1 MMKPGSGSWYAL
13 FSLVILFSLSPP
25 LLADPPA
32 RVGRLSYLS
41 GSVSFRP
48 AGIDQ
53 WDSARINFPLTTGD
67 HLWTDAGSRSEVHIG
82 STAIRLASETAFA
95 FLNLDDQTI
104 QIRLSQGS
112 LNIRVRQLG
121 ESEAFEID
129 TPNVTVSLLRP
140 GLYRVD
146 VDAQGN
152 TTVTDRIGEAEV
164 TASNSAFTVHP
175 RQTATVTG
183 IDSLV
188 YDIQD
193 AYAPDNWDNW
203 CSARDQREDKAASA
217 RYVSREMIGYEDLDE
232 YGVWRVVPEYG
243 PVWVPSRV
251 AADWAPYRYGH
262 WIWAEP
268 WGWTWVDDAPWG
280 FAPFHYG
287 RWAYLDSS
295 WVWVPG
301 GVVARPVYAPA
312 LVAFVGGGAWHASL
326 SLGGGGVAWFLLGPR
341 EVYVPTYHTSDNY
354 VRNVNVSHV
363 NVTNINV
370 TNINVTNVNYVNRTA
385 PGAVTAVPQ
394 ETFVR
399 AQPVAKAAV
408 VVPQQVIVNVKVT
421 GMTAPVAPRQES
433 LVARSTGSHAVA
445 QPPAA
450 ALDRPVCARTP
461 PPPQPVPFAVREH
474 ALAARPGQPLD
485 AATLSSLHQNATP
498 ARPLVK
504 LAASDGNH
512 TSAPPLRPAREGLAA
527 PRPVSADGAHSAP
540 MNKSATPQSK
550 PTEGGAH
557 VQIEHAD
564 RPDKPTTAPH
574 AAESKPTSDEIK
586 PKPGVKS
593 EPPRENG
600 GPVRAEHREKIEM
613 SPARPEKIQPT
624 HPANAKGEEKV
635 ERPIE
640 RADRPD
646 KPHAAE
652 SHENG
657 GPGRAEHREKIET
670 APARPEKIQPTNP
683 ANAKSE
689 EKEKVERQKE
699 NDKEKAKPNSPEGHK
714 KPSEKENKEKEKK
727 EKEKD
732 EERPKP
738 PERPDFH

>member
-1 MMKPGSGSWYAL
+1 MKPGSGSRYAL
-13 FSLVILFSLSPP
+13 FSLVILFSLSLP

-48 AGIDQ
+48 GAIDQ

-67 HLWTDAGSRSEVHIG
+67 HLWTDAGSRAEVHIG
-82 STAIRLASETAFA
+82 STAIRLSPEMAFA

-104 QIRLSQGS
+104 QIRLSEGS
-112 LNIRVRQLG
+112 LNLRVRQLG
-121 ESEAFEID
+121 ESDVFEID
-129 TPNVTVSLLRP
+129 TPNVTVSVLRP

-164 TASNSAFTVHP
+164 TASDSAFTVHP

-188 YDIQD
+188 YDIRD
-193 AYAPDNWDNW
+193 VYAPDDWDNW
-203 CSARDQREDKAASA
+203 CLARDQREDKAASA

-243 PVWVPSRV
+243 PVWFPNRV

-326 SLGGGGVAWFLLGPR
+326 SLGGGGVAWFPLGPR

-433 LVARSTGSHAVA
+433 LVARSTGARAVA

-450 ALDRPVCARTP
+450 AVNRPVCARTP
-461 PPPQPVPFAVREH
+461 PPPQPVPFAAREH
-474 ALAARPGQPLD
+474 ALAAHPGQPLD

-527 PRPVSADGAHSAP
+527 PRPVSAGGAHSAP
-540 MNKSATPQSK
+540 TNRSATPQSK

-564 RPDKPTTAPH
+564 RPDKPMTAPH
-574 AAESKPTSDEIK
+574 ASESKPASDEIR
-586 PKPGVKS
+586 PKPGMKS
-593 EPPRENG
+593 EPPHENG
-600 GPVRAEHREKIEM
+600 GPVRTERREKIEAA
-613 SPARPEKIQPT
+613 PERPEKIQPT
-624 HPANAKGEEKV
+624 SPAK
-635 ERPIE
+635 
-640 RADRPD
+640 
-646 KPHAAE
+646 
-652 SHENG
+652 
-657 GPGRAEHREKIET
+657 
-670 APARPEKIQPTNP
+670 
-683 ANAKSE
+683 AKSE
-689 EKEKVERQKE
+689 EKDKVERPKE
-699 NDKEKAKPNSPEGHK
+699 NDKEKAKPKPQEGHE
-714 KPSEKENKEKEKK
+714 KPSEKDKKEKEKK

-738 PERPDFH
+738 PERPDSH

>member
-1 MMKPGSGSWYAL
+1 
-13 FSLVILFSLSPP
+13 
-25 LLADPPA
+25 
-32 RVGRLSYLS
+32 
-41 GSVSFRP
+41 
-48 AGIDQ
+48 
-53 WDSARINFPLTTGD
+53 LTTGD
-67 HLWTDAGSRSEVHIG
+67 HLWTDAGSRAEVHIG
-82 STAIRLASETAFA
+82 STAIRLSPETAFA

-104 QIRLSQGS
+104 QIRLSEGS
-112 LNIRVRQLG
+112 LNLRVRQLG
-121 ESEAFEID
+121 ESDVFEID
-129 TPNVTVSLLRP
+129 TPNVTVSVLRP

-164 TASNSAFTVHP
+164 TASDSAFTVHP

-188 YDIQD
+188 YDIRD
-193 AYAPDNWDNW
+193 VYAPDDWDNW
-203 CSARDQREDKAASA
+203 CLARDQREDKAASA

-243 PVWVPSRV
+243 PVWFPNRV

-326 SLGGGGVAWFLLGPR
+326 SLGGGGVAWFPLGPR

-433 LVARSTGSHAVA
+433 LVARSTGARAVA

-450 ALDRPVCARTP
+450 AVNRPVCARTP
-461 PPPQPVPFAVREH
+461 PPPQPVPFAAREH
-474 ALAARPGQPLD
+474 ALAAHPGQPLD

-512 TSAPPLRPAREGLAA
+512 TSATPLRPAREGLAA
-527 PRPVSADGAHSAP
+527 PRPVSAGGAHSAP
-540 MNKSATPQSK
+540 TNRSATPQSK

-564 RPDKPTTAPH
+564 RPDKPMTAPH
-574 AAESKPTSDEIK
+574 ASESKPASDEIR
-586 PKPGVKS
+586 PKPGMKS
-593 EPPRENG
+593 EPPHENG
-600 GPVRAEHREKIEM
+600 GPVRAERREKIETAPARSEKNQPT
-613 SPARPEKIQPT
+613 SPAK
-624 HPANAKGEEKV
+624 AKSEEKV
-635 ERPIE
+635 E
-640 RADRPD
+640 RPD

-652 SHENG
+652 SKPAPDEVKPKPGMKSEPPHENG
-657 GPGRAEHREKIET
+657 GPVRTERREKIEA
-670 APARPEKIQPTNP
+670 APERPEKIQPTSP
-683 ANAKSE
+683 AKAKSE
-689 EKEKVERQKE
+689 EKDKVERLKE
-699 NDKEKAKPNSPEGHK
+699 NDKEKAKPKPQEGHE
-714 KPSEKENKEKEKK
+714 KPSEKDKKEKEK
-727 EKEKD
+727 KEKD

-738 PERPDFH
+738 PERPDSH

>member
-1 MMKPGSGSWYAL
+1 MKPGSGSRYAL
-13 FSLVILFSLSPP
+13 FSLVILFSLSSPF
-25 LLADPPA
+25 LADPPA

-82 STAIRLASETAFA
+82 STAIRLAPETAFA

-112 LNIRVRQLG
+112 LNIHLRQLG
-121 ESEAFEID
+121 EDEVFEID
-129 TPNVTVSLLRP
+129 TPNVTVSVLRP

-183 IDSLV
+183 VDSLV

-193 AYAPDNWDNW
+193 AYAPDDWDNW

-287 RWAYLDSS
+287 RWAYLDRS

-301 GVVARPVYAPA
+301 GVVERPVYAPA
-312 LVAFVGGGAWHASL
+312 LVAFVGGGDWNASL
-326 SLGGGGVAWFLLGPR
+326 SLGGGGGVAWFPLGPR
-341 EVYVPTYHTSDNY
+341 EAYVPTYHTSDNY

-363 NVTNINV
+363 NITNVNVTNINV
-370 TNINVTNVNYVNRTA
+370 TNINYVNRTA

-408 VVPQQVIVNVKVT
+408 VVPPKVIVNVKVT
-421 GMTAPVAPRQES
+421 GMTAPIAPRQES
-433 LVARSTGSHAVA
+433 LVARSTGAHAVA

-450 ALDRPVCARTP
+450 AMNRPVCARTP

-474 ALAARPGQPLD
+474 ALAAHPGQPLD
-485 AATLSSLHQNATP
+485 AATLSSLHQNAAP

-504 LAASDGNH
+504 LAASDSNR

-527 PRPVSADGAHSAP
+527 PRPVSAGGVHSTP
-540 MNKSATPQSK
+540 TNKSATPQSK
-550 PTEGGAH
+550 PIEGGAH
-557 VQIEHAD
+557 VQIEHSD
-564 RPDKPTTAPH
+564 RPNKPTTAPH
-574 AAESKPTSDEIK
+574 AVESKPTSDEIK
-586 PKPGVKS
+586 PKSGVKS

-600 GPVRAEHREKIEM
+600 EPGRAEHRENIET

-624 HPANAKGEEKV
+624 P
-635 ERPIE
+635 
-640 RADRPD
+640 
-646 KPHAAE
+646 
-652 SHENG
+652 
-657 GPGRAEHREKIET
+657 
-670 APARPEKIQPTNP
+670 P

-699 NDKEKAKPNSPEGHK
+699 HDNEKAKPNSPEGRE
-714 KPSEKENKEKEKK
+714 KPSEKEKK
-727 EKEKD
+727 EKEKNEKEKNEKEKN

-738 PERPDFH
+738 SERPDFHY